1 MANGGLVGILAELQ
15 TKKVVNIAS
24 IVGTGISLYG
34 SERVVLI
41 GVVIEPAHCVI
52 RREVKCGT
60 VVVW

>member
-1 MANGGLVGILAELQ
+1 MANGGLVGILAE
-15 TKKVVNIAS
+15 
-24 IVGTGISLYG
+24 G

-60 VVVW
+60 VVQKLDNQKMEAVPP